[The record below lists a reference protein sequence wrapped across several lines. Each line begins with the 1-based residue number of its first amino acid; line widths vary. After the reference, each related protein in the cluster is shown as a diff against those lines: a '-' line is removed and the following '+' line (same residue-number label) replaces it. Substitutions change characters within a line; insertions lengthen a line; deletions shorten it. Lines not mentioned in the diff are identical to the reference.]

1 MIYLLIIMDVL
12 IVGVIGLLTV
22 FNVSVFLENKKNENG
37 F

>member
-1 MIYLLIIMDVL
+1 MIYLMIVTNILL
-12 IVGVIGLLTV
+12 VGVIGLLTV